1 MTSLISVIMPYYK
14 KKQFVKKSIE
24 SVLNQTYSN
33 FEIIIIYDDTDIE
46 DLNYINEIKKI
57 DKRIKII
64 QNEKNVGAGY
74 SRNIGISKSRGD
86 YIAFLDCDDCWHK
99 EKLFKQLKFMQENK
113 ILFSFTSYQIIN
125 SNGEIIKYRTAQKK
139 IEFNDLLKDCNIG
152 LSTVMLKKY
161 IINEKCKFPNLK
173 TKEDLVLW
181 LKLSK
186 NIHLYGID
194 IPLMQWRKLNDS
206 LSSSI
211 FQKLKDGFSVY
222 KNFLGFN
229 SLKSLFY
236 LIILSINYLKK
247 N

>member
-1 MTSLISVIMPYYK
+1 
-14 KKQFVKKSIE
+14 
-24 SVLNQTYSN
+24 
-33 FEIIIIYDDTDIE
+33 
-46 DLNYINEIKKI
+46 
-57 DKRIKII
+57 
-64 QNEKNVGAGY
+64 
-74 SRNIGISKSRGD
+74 
-86 YIAFLDCDDCWHK
+86 
-99 EKLFKQLKFMQENK
+99 
-113 ILFSFTSYQIIN
+113 
-125 SNGEIIKYRTAQKK
+125 
-139 IEFNDLLKDCNIG
+139 
-152 LSTVMLKKY
+152 MLKKY
-161 IINEKCKFPNLK
+161 IINETCKFPNLK

-206 LSSSI
+206 LSSSV

-236 LIILSINYLKK
+236 LIILSINFLKK

>member
-74 SRNIGISKSRGD
+74 SRNIGISESRGD

-113 ILFSFTSYQIIN
+113 KFYS
-125 SNGEIIKYRTAQKK
+125 
-139 IEFNDLLKDCNIG
+139 LLLPMK
-152 LSTVMLKKY
+152 
-161 IINEKCKFPNLK
+161 
-173 TKEDLVLW
+173 
-181 LKLSK
+181 
-186 NIHLYGID
+186 
-194 IPLMQWRKLNDS
+194 
-206 LSSSI
+206 
-211 FQKLKDGFSVY
+211 
-222 KNFLGFN
+222 
-229 SLKSLFY
+229 
-236 LIILSINYLKK
+236 
-247 N
+247 